1 MGQKQSSPDT
11 NGRDQAFTGR
21 QSLLG
26 ELDETPQEMPPEGTN
41 ERQIRA
47 FVKLAMDHHRNGRLA
62 DAERMYRQVLRPVQA
77 ILRMC

>member
-1 MGQKQSSPDT
+1 MGQKQSPDN
-11 NGRDQAFTGR
+11 NGRDQSLTGR
-21 QSLLG
+21 RSLLG

-77 ILRMC
+77 ILRMS